1 MTPTS
6 AFRSRIRLRPRPS
19 TRAWLAVACAAL
31 ALAGCGAR
39 DETPAPVAQ
48 SAPAAPHGSSALP
61 EIRPATAEQIL
72 EAVRAPGA
80 QVVMVNVWATW
91 CAPCREEFPEMMRLY
106 SRYEDRGLRLV
117 LVSAD
122 FDDQLGPA
130 RQFLAQNGVD
140 FPTFLKT
147 GDDMRFINSLEPRWT
162 GALPAT
168 LVYDGHGVLRHF
180 WEGKASFDKFEQ
192 SVLDV
197 IQSDQAT
204 KKEKAS

>member
-1 MTPTS
+1 V
-6 AFRSRIRLRPRPS
+6 L
-19 TRAWLAVACAAL
+19 CAAI
-31 ALAGCGAR
+31 AIAGCGAR
-39 DETPAPVAQ
+39 DESPTPAAALD
-48 SAPAAPHGSSALP
+48 STAPQVSSALP
-61 EIRPATAEQIL
+61 EIRPASAEQVL
-72 EAVRAPGA
+72 EAVRKPGA
-80 QVVMVNVWATW
+80 GVVLVNVWATW
-91 CAPCREEFPEMMRLY
+91 CAPCREEFPELMRLY
-106 SRYEDRGLRLV
+106 HRYEDRGMRLV

-130 RQFLAQNGVD
+130 RQFLAQQGVD

-180 WEGKASFDKFEQ
+180 WEGQASFEKFEQ

-204 KKEKAS
+204 KKESPS

>member
-6 AFRSRIRLRPRPS
+6 AVHSRIRPRPRTS
-19 TRAWLAVACAAL
+19 SRAWLAVACAAV

-39 DETPAPVAQ
+39 DDVP
-48 SAPAAPHGSSALP
+48 APAAQTAPGTHTNSALP

-80 QVVMVNVWATW
+80 QVVLVNVWATW
-91 CAPCREEFPEMMRLY
+91 CTPCREEFPEMMRLY

-117 LVSAD
+117 LISAD

-180 WEGKASFDKFEQ
+180 WEGKASFEKFEQ

-204 KKEKAS
+204 KKENPS